1 MIKSSTDADAFK
13 ESIRSRFLGWGLSI
27 LALFIAALAYMTFL
41 SDEADQRRAQEETA
55 GHFIKSSSIALENW
69 IDDQVRVVTMVANDF
84 RVVKACSE
92 PWNPDAVA
100 EARTYLEDLHA
111 SYAFYENMPL
121 ASYQIDGK
129 AVEAYSSGGA
139 VNVGP
144 GQFFVDTVGGRTVGK
159 AGMQMSYIK
168 AAAEGKDYFISE
180 VYPSLLSG
188 TPIFVISAP
197 VRNEGGD
204 VVGAAIISPKMSFF
218 TELFLT
224 PLKVGDTGRMVFFD
238 DRGAILAH
246 EDPKVVLSADAQAA
260 MAPMTSRAI
269 AGESSFAAEYGG
281 VKKYYYSS
289 PIDIQS
295 DKILHTWFI
304 AFSQAEDEVFA
315 SSYAQLRFLAVA
327 GAVFMLAYGAFLVFM
342 TSRIVR
348 PIGQTVS
355 MLKDIAEGEGDLT
368 KRLEIRSRDEIGRLA
383 AYFNMTIDKVRDLV
397 AAIREQAEKLSG
409 VGQEL
414 SSNMNETAAS
424 IHQISANIQSIES
437 QTLRQASSV
446 TETNATM
453 ESITGVI
460 ERLDQHIDQQAASVT
475 QSSAAI
481 EQMLANI
488 ASVTSSLAKN
498 ADDVRRLA
506 QSSEGG
512 RSDLSSVSASLR
524 DVAKESE
531 GLLEISE
538 MIQAIAKQTNLLSMN
553 AAIEAAHAGDA
564 GKGFAVVADE
574 IRKLAESSGE
584 QAKTVSASL
593 GRIRDAMESI
603 SGATDEVLRQFEAID
618 ENIKAVAGREDAI
631 KNAMDEQG
639 AGSKEILE
647 AIGLLN
653 DVTDKVK
660 AGSREMLAG
669 SKEIIG
675 ESANLGRISDE
686 VSGSMSEMARGVEEI
701 TVAVTRVNDISRANK
716 DSIGA
721 LLSEVMKFK
730 IE

>member
-1 MIKSSTDADAFK
+1 MKKNSGSVETYRGGIK
-13 ESIRSRFLGWGLSI
+13 SRFLGWGLSI
-27 LALFIAALAYMTFL
+27 LAVFL
-41 SDEADQRRAQEETA
+41 SILTVTSYLVDKTDQRRIQEETA
-55 GHFIKSSSIALENW
+55 GHFLDVSGVALENW
-69 IDDQVRVVTMVANDF
+69 IGDQVRVVEMIARDE
-84 RVVKACSE
+84 RVVAACAS
-92 PWNPDAVA
+92 PGDPGARD
-100 EARTYLEDLHA
+100 EAIAYMKGIHSL
-111 SYAFYENMPL
+111 YPYYENMVL
-121 ASYQIDGK
+121 ASLAPEAADVAFAGST
-129 AVEAYSSGGA
+129 ARVE
-139 VNVGP
+139 P
-144 GQFFVDTVGGRTVGK
+144 GQFFADTVGGGTVGK
-159 AGMQMSYIK
+159 GGKQMSYI
-168 AAAEGKDYFISE
+168 AAIAGGKDYFISE

-188 TPIFVISAP
+188 TPIFVISAA
-197 VRNEGGD
+197 VRDEEGDILG
-204 VVGAAIISPKMSFF
+204 VANISPKMSYF
-218 TELFLT
+218 TELFLK

-246 EDPKVVLSADAQAA
+246 EDPKVILNADAQAA
-260 MAPMTSRAI
+260 MAPLTTRAI
-269 AGESSFAAEYGG
+269 KGERNFAGEFGG
-281 VKKYYYSS
+281 VNKYYYTERVDIS
-289 PIDIQS
+289 P
-295 DKILHTWFI
+295 DKILHNWFM
-304 AFSQAEDEVFA
+304 AFTQAEEEVFA
-315 SSYAQLRFLAVA
+315 SSYDQLRFLAVA
-327 GAVFMLAYGAFLVFM
+327 GAVFMFAYGAFLVLM
-342 TSRIVR
+342 TSRVVK
-348 PIGQTVS
+348 PIAQTVS

-368 KRLEIRSRDEIGRLA
+368 KRLEVRSRDEIGRMA

-460 ERLDQHIDQQAASVT
+460 ERLDEHIDQQASSVT

-593 GRIRDAMESI
+593 GRIREAMESI
-603 SGATDEVLRQFEAID
+603 SGATDVVLRQFEAID

-721 LLSEVMKFK
+721 LLGEVMKFK

>member
-1 MIKSSTDADAFK
+1 MV
-13 ESIRSRFLGWGLSI
+13 
-27 LALFIAALAYMTFL
+27 AACASPGDPGARDEAIAYMKGIHSL
-41 SDEADQRRAQEETA
+41 Y
-55 GHFIKSSSIALENW
+55 
-69 IDDQVRVVTMVANDF
+69 
-84 RVVKACSE
+84 
-92 PWNPDAVA
+92 P
-100 EARTYLEDLHA
+100 Y
-111 SYAFYENMPL
+111 YENMAL
-121 ASYQIDGK
+121 ASLAPEAADVAFAGST
-129 AVEAYSSGGA
+129 ARVE
-139 VNVGP
+139 P
-144 GQFFVDTVGGRTVGK
+144 GQFFADTVGGGTVGK
-159 AGMQMSYIK
+159 GGKQMSYI
-168 AAAEGKDYFISE
+168 AAIAGGKDYFISE

-188 TPIFVISAP
+188 TPIFVISAA
-197 VRNEGGD
+197 VRDDEGD
-204 VVGAAIISPKMSFF
+204 VLGVANISPKMSYF
-218 TELFLT
+218 TELFLA
-224 PLKVGDTGRMVFFD
+224 PLKVGATGRIVFFD

-260 MAPMTSRAI
+260 MAPLTSRAI

-574 IRKLAESSGE
+574 IRKLAESTADRSREIDAILAEVRDAVAVMRGRAGDTE
-584 QAKTVSASL
+584 SSFQRMRALIGDVGGLETSVRDALLEEKAEGTRVVAELNTMASL
-593 GRIRDAMESI
+593 
-603 SGATDEVLRQFEAID
+603 SGKVRSAAADINT
-618 ENIKAVAGREDAI
+618 AGRDIASGVGDLTELSSRITTLAGEVAVEADGLKSVSSGLRADAERNSELAL
-631 KNAMDEQG
+631 KAKAELGRFKASAVSGTQEAALG
-639 AGSKEILE
+639 AG
-647 AIGLLN
+647 
-653 DVTDKVK
+653 
-660 AGSREMLAG
+660 
-669 SKEIIG
+669 
-675 ESANLGRISDE
+675 
-686 VSGSMSEMARGVEEI
+686 
-701 TVAVTRVNDISRANK
+701 
-716 DSIGA
+716 
-721 LLSEVMKFK
+721 
-730 IE
+730 